1 MAQQTIVAHFDNR
14 ADAEKAMEQIVR
26 EGVSRNSIQILPDAQ
41 NSGYKRSEGSS
52 SYDRERDEGG
62 FWSSLGNLFLPDE
75 DRYTYAEGMSRGGV
89 TMTVM
94 ADSSKAERVADIAE
108 RCGAVDLDEREQSW
122 RNEGW
127 TGYSSGTTDATS
139 ASSTAGLSGTA
150 EGMALGGTGMTTA
163 RTGSTAGGAMGAS
176 TGSSAMGRDARDEEV
191 IPVVEEQLRVGKR
204 QVEGGRVRV
213 RSYVVETPVEE
224 QVHLREEHVDI
235 SRRPVDRPVT
245 AADESMFRER
255 TIEAEE
261 RVEEAVVSKEARVTE
276 ELVVRKE
283 AEERT
288 ETVRDTVR
296 RTEVDIEDDRAA
308 GRSSTSG
315 AGSRRDPF

>member
-14 ADAEKAMEQIVR
+14 ADAEKAMEQTVR
-26 EGVSRNSIQILPDAQ
+26 EGVSRSSIQILPDAQ

-62 FWSSLGNLFLPDE
+62 FWASLGNLFLPDK

-94 ADSSKAERVADIAE
+94 ADSAKAERVADIAE
-108 RCGAVDLDEREQSW
+108 RCGAVDPDEREESW

-127 TGYSSGTTDATS
+127 TGYSSGTTDATA
-139 ASSTAGLSGTA
+139 ASTTAGLSGTA

-163 RTGSTAGGAMGAS
+163 RTGSMGASTGAS

-191 IPVVEEQLRVGKR
+191 IPVVEEHLRVGKR

-224 QVHLREEHVDI
+224 QVHLRQEHVDI

-261 RVEEAVVSKEARVTE
+261 RTEEAVVSKEARVTE

-283 AEERT
+283 TEDRT

-308 GRSSTSG
+308 GRG
-315 AGSRRDPF
+315 ATTGSGSRRDPL